1 MEERFPQR
9 FGPFALLRLLG
20 VGGMGK
26 AYLGRH
32 PDWPTLLVVK
42 RMHRGLLDDATL
54 LKRFVHEAEV
64 ATFVRH
70 ANVAALVAMGTVEGE
85 PFFAT
90 EYVFGLSIAQVVER
104 VETGVSAIIPLP
116 IALQLGVGLLAGVE
130 AIHTACHL
138 ETGEALDLVHRDIGA
153 RNVLIGSDGQPRI
166 IDLGLGK
173 SILADWHTA
182 TNMFAGSPDYM
193 PPEQALG
200 KRVDRRADV
209 FAAAAT
215 VWELVV
221 GKKRIREP
229 GIPQRI
235 ARAIEA
241 RPEPVS
247 AFRPE
252 ASRALEAA
260 LLRAMAPDPEERT
273 PQASTLRLALER
285 ELSSIAP
292 GFDRARVSS
301 WLAEECA
308 TVLAKERRLL
318 DEAEALDVGGRA
330 GEGGHTQILVAHSIN
345 FAPLARADTISEG
358 EKTGVTEARDPDVLE
373 DSGRRPR
380 VAPAPPRRGSTV
392 VGSPR
397 TTRRIELLILVLA
410 AIVVL
415 LLMALIASRSP
426 RRSEV
431 VTVEALG
438 DSQDAPAQERAPLAA
453 TSSQAT
459 DLGRIGAPLQPT
471 TATAGEARIEPID
484 PSTQRLSPEL
494 VAKRRALVARI
505 TALRRQ
511 RFDVRF
517 QRKLTEL
524 GTRVSRAR
532 TEEAL
537 LEAEARLR
545 RLEREP

>member
-1 MEERFPQR
+1 
-9 FGPFALLRLLG
+9 
-20 VGGMGK
+20 MGK

-85 PFFAT
+85 PFCAT
-90 EYVFGLSIAQVVER
+90 EYVFGLSIAQVLER

-130 AIHTACHL
+130 AIHTARHL

-215 VWELVV
+215 VWELLV

-273 PQASTLRLALER
+273 PQASTVRLALER

-292 GFDRARVSS
+292 GFDRGRVAS
-301 WLAEECA
+301 WLAEQCA

-318 DEAEALDVGGRA
+318 DEAEALDVGGRSD
-330 GEGGHTQILVAHSIN
+330 GGGHTQILVAHAIN
-345 FAPLARADTISEG
+345 FAPLARADTLAEG
-358 EKTGVTEARDPDVLE
+358 ERTGVTEARDPEVVE
-373 DSGRRPR
+373 AAGPRPR
-380 VAPAPPRRGSTV
+380 LVPPVPPRRGSTV
-392 VGSPR
+392 VGSPP
-397 TTRRIELLILVLA
+397 TSRRLELLILVLS

-415 LLMALIASRSP
+415 LLVALIASRSP
-426 RRSEV
+426 RRGAM

-438 DSQDAPAQERAPLAA
+438 DSHDAPAQESAPIGA
-453 TSSQAT
+453 TSSPAS
-459 DLGRIGAPLQPT
+459 DLAGIGAAPGPT

-484 PSTQRLSPEL
+484 PSAQKLSPEL